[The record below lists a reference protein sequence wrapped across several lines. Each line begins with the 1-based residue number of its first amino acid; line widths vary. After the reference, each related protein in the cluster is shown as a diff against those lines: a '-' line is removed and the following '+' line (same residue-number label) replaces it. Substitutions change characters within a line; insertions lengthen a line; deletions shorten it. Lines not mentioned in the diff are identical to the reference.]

1 MIEYEIPFVC
11 LIFTSLLNIIFFA
24 KKKVKLEEN
33 IYFKNVLIFTLLVN
47 ITNFVS
53 HYGASMYLVD
63 NLDSWYTSV
72 FANINKL
79 GSLFIVIITYN
90 VMSYMFYISFEKYR
104 KSFKLSKIINN
115 ILFIIIGIII
125 FYLEFNVI
133 KIGEVTSGEGSAV
146 TFTFAIV
153 FINLLIAFTVALL
166 NVRKFD
172 KRYYSIYII
181 IPFILILGIF
191 VMYHPEFNIY
201 DLILSLLCYLMYFT
215 IENPDLN
222 MLRAME
228 LAKTQAEK
236 ANAAK
241 SDFLSSM
248 SHEIRTPLNAIKG
261 FSELTAETNDI
272 NEANENARE
281 VVKASDILMELVNG
295 VLDISKVE
303 SGSMEIIKTEY
314 NPIELFNDSCKMIDV
329 KMREK
334 GLKLNINIAKDLPT
348 TLYGDKA
355 NLQKCIMN
363 LLSNAAKYTDE
374 GHVDFI
380 VQCINKNNYC
390 ILYIFVKD
398 TGRGIRP
405 EKINSLF
412 NKFERAIEDRNT
424 TTEGTGLGLAITK
437 QLLELMGGKVAVESI
452 YGSGSKF
459 TIAIKQEVKNF
470 APNTTPIFVPGE
482 KEKTQ
487 PVTKKQPVVSTT
499 PKIDIKE
506 FKGSKVLIVDD
517 NNLNLKVAEKILMAY
532 KFELVSCNSAQ
543 EVLDKINKGKNFD
556 LLLIDDMMPKISGT
570 ELMKKLKSHG
580 YKVPMVVL
588 TANVMRGEKEKYLK
602 AGFDD
607 YLGKPMD
614 RQEIDRVI
622 NKYLI
627 PSSTPTFK

>member
-11 LIFTSLLNIIFFA
+11 LIFTALLNVVFFA

-33 IYFKNVLIFTLLVN
+33 FYFKNVLIFTLLVN
-47 ITNFVS
+47 ITNFIS
-53 HYGASMYLVD
+53 HYGASIYLVD
-63 NLDSWYTSV
+63 TVDNWFTNV

-79 GSLFIVIITYN
+79 GSLFIIIITFN
-90 VMSYMFYISFEKYR
+90 VMSYIFYISFEKYR
-104 KSFKLSKIINN
+104 KNIKLSKSIKF
-115 ILFIIIGIII
+115 ILYFIFGILL
-125 FYLEFNVI
+125 FLLEFNVI
-133 KIGEVTSGEGSAV
+133 KNGNVTSGEGSAV
-146 TFTFAIV
+146 TLTFVIV
-153 FINLLIAFTVALL
+153 FINLFIAFMVALFNL
-166 NVRKFD
+166 KKFD

-181 IPFILILGIF
+181 IPFLLALGIF

-201 DLILSLLCYLMYFT
+201 DLILALLCYLMYFT

-222 MLRAME
+222 MLRSME

-261 FSELTAETNDI
+261 FSELTAETSNI
-272 NEANENARE
+272 NEANKNARE
-281 VVKASDILMELVNG
+281 VIKATDILLEIING

-314 NPIELFNDSCKMIDV
+314 NPIELFNDSCKMINV
-329 KMREK
+329 KMKEK
-334 GLKLNINIAKDLPT
+334 GLKLNINIAKDIPT

-355 NLQKCIMN
+355 NIQKCIMN
-363 LLSNAAKYTDE
+363 LLSNATKYTDE
-374 GHVDFI
+374 GQVDFI

-390 ILYIFVKD
+390 TLYIFVKD

-412 NKFERAIEDRNT
+412 NKFERANEDRNT

-459 TIAIKQEVKNF
+459 TIGINQEVKNF
-470 APNTTPIFVPGE
+470 TPNNTPIFIPDE
-482 KEKTQ
+482 KEQLEKNEQQVVKTS
-487 PVTKKQPVVSTT
+487 PL
-499 PKIDIKE
+499 IKTRE
-506 FKGSKVLIVDD
+506 FKESKVLMVDD
-517 NNLNLKVAEKILMAY
+517 NNLNLKVSEKILDAY
-532 KFELVSCNSAQ
+532 KFELVSCNSAK
-543 EVLDKINKGKNFD
+543 EVIDKINAGENFD
-556 LLLIDDMMPKISGT
+556 LLLIDDMMPKMSGT
-570 ELMKKLKSHG
+570 ELMQILKTHG

-614 RQEIDRVI
+614 RKEIDRVI

-627 PSSTPTFK
+627 PTDVPLFK